1 MNWNDYKKAV
11 DGLPFD
17 PDFQARTIELLR
29 RQAREPSK
37 KECMTMKRKTIQR
50 CAAIAAAIALLTVS
64 AYAAVTWLSPSQV
77 ADELGQTA
85 LAEAFESETAVFINQ
100 SVETGDYRVTLAGL
114 VSGRGLSGWQ
124 QDLDQSR
131 TYAVASVERLDGAA
145 LSADD
150 LPPSSFIL
158 TPLVSGYTPWSLNN
172 WTLDAGVSS
181 MERDGVIYYLLD
193 VENLEKFA
201 DHTVYLAF
209 YEGGSPSQQSFTM
222 AADGTIA
229 FAEGYEG
236 PRALFILPLDV
247 GRADPD
253 AVEKFI
259 ADSGFDREW
268 FVGQPSGAE
277 EPPVPESGE
286 QDAPGDTAGQK
297 TEDSLPAVLQ

>member
-131 TYAVASVERLDGAA
+131 TYE
-145 LSADD
+145 
-150 LPPSSFIL
+150 I
-158 TPLVSGYTPWSLNN
+158 
-172 WTLDAGVSS
+172 
-181 MERDGVIYYLLD
+181 
-193 VENLEKFA
+193 
-201 DHTVYLAF
+201 
-209 YEGGSPSQQSFTM
+209 
-222 AADGTIA
+222 
-229 FAEGYEG
+229 
-236 PRALFILPLDV
+236 
-247 GRADPD
+247 GRAH
-253 AVEKFI
+253 V
-259 ADSGFDREW
+259 
-268 FVGQPSGAE
+268 
-277 EPPVPESGE
+277 
-286 QDAPGDTAGQK
+286 
-297 TEDSLPAVLQ
+297 